1 MEVVPAVSVT
11 VLLGTGGV
19 HGSGSYPL
27 KHCVIGYWRCTWR
40 WSLTSQALWYWV
52 LAMYME
58 VVSYLSSTVLWG
70 TGGVHGGGVL
80 AVYMEMVS
88 NLSST
93 VLWGTGGVH
102 GGGVLAVYMEV
113 VSNLSSTV
121 LWGTGGVHG
130 GGVLAVYMEVV
141 SNLSSTVLWSTGGVH
156 GGGVLA
162 VYKEVVPAV
171 SVTVLLGAGGVLGG
185 GSYPLNHCVIGYWR
199 CTWRWSLPSQSL
211 CYWVLA
217 VYMEV
222 VPTL

>member
-80 AVYMEMVS
+80 AVYME
-88 NLSST
+88 
-93 VLWGTGGVH
+93 
-102 GGGVLAVYMEV
+102 
-113 VSNLSSTV
+113 
-121 LWGTGGVHG
+121 
-130 GGVLAVYMEVV
+130 VV

-171 SVTVLLGAGGVLGG
+171 SVTVLLGAGGVHGG
-185 GSYPLNHCVIGYWR
+185 GSYPLNHCVIGCWRCTWRWFLPFQVLYCRCTEVCPVFSITVILGTGCVHGSGLPSQSLWCWVLAVYMEVEYWR
-199 CTWRWSLPSQSL
+199 CTWRWSLPSQ
-211 CYWVLA
+211 
-217 VYMEV
+217 
-222 VPTL
+222 TLWC